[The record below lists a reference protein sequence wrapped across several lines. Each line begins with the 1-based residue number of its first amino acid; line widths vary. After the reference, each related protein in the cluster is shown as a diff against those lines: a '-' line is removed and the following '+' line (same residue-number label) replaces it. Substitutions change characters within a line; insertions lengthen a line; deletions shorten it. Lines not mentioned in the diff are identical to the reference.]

1 MPSSKVDLKNRWLA
15 AVLAFLVPGA
25 GHFYQGRHFKAV
37 IYSIG
42 VIGLFAWGLG
52 LGECKVVYWR
62 WESGSHRTFGY
73 LAQVLVGLPALPA
86 VWQSKRYEVPPDDNR
101 GRFQQRLR
109 LDRVPAPEETLEA
122 SFRGRL
128 RLDPEEVPIHPV
140 DERERAGPPIH
151 EVQGTIRWQWVFDD
165 AVGEPVFEG
174 TFNGTRK
181 DGQTVMLTLIREPT
195 VSPRVFVHSEITP
208 KMLVNPGE
216 NLPQQFASHRR
227 YLRCDFR
234 EGEQEGTIEGSVP
247 RRFSDWFQVPLE
259 EKALRDLHRRL
270 GRRFELAQV
279 FTWIAGLLNLL
290 AIWDALEGPAYGY
303 GDEEEENE
311 DSSKP
316 DPVSA

>member
-15 AVLAFLVPGA
+15 AVLAFLFPGA
-25 GHFYQGRHFKAV
+25 GHLYQGRNFKAT

-52 LGECKVVYWR
+52 LGEWKVVYWR

-86 VWQSKRYEVPPDDNR
+86 AWQSHRYEVPPDDNR
-101 GRFQQRLR
+101 VRFQQRLR
-109 LDRVPAPEETLEA
+109 LDRVSAGEETLDTT
-122 SFRGRL
+122 FRGRL
-128 RLDPEEVPIHPV
+128 RFDPEEVSIHPV
-140 DERERAGPPIH
+140 DERERSGPPIH
-151 EVQGTIRWQWVFDD
+151 EVQGTLRWQWVLDD

-174 TFNGTRK
+174 TFNGTQA
-181 DGQTVMLTLIREPT
+181 DGRAVTLTLIREPS
-195 VSPRVFVHSEITP
+195 VSPRVFAHSEITP
-208 KMLVNPGE
+208 TMLRNPGE
-216 NLPQQFASHRR
+216 DLPPQFASDRR

-234 EGEQEGTIEGSVP
+234 EGEREGTIEGSVP
-247 RRFSDWFQVPLE
+247 RSFSDWFQVPLE
-259 EKALRDLHRRL
+259 EKALRELHRRL

-303 GDEEEENE
+303 GDEEEEDE
-311 DSSKP
+311 DNSEP
-316 DPVSA
+316 DSVPA